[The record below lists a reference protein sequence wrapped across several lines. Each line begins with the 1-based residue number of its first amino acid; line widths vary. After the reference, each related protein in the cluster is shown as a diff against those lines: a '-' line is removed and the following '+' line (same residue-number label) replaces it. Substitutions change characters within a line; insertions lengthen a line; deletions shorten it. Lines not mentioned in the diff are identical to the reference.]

1 MKTMIEII
9 VVILIIVALNF
20 VASNFLNKEV
30 EYYSEMIDN
39 IYKNI
44 QNNKIDQ
51 AYKDIDSITE
61 RWENTHVIWSILS
74 AHEDLENVEL
84 IIKKL
89 KDHNVTS
96 DITVASIE
104 LIELKGVLE
113 HNANNYFVNIENIF

>member
-39 IYKNI
+39 IYINI
-44 QNNKIDQ
+44 QNNKIDK
-51 AYKDIDSITE
+51 AYEDIDSITE

-84 IIKKL
+84 IMKKL